1 MELVH
6 LAQVCFSKCGA
17 ITTDTGVIF
26 NNLECIT
33 SISLP
38 SILLPTDLVSFSA
51 VTNNYHVE
59 LGWQTAS
66 EVNNDF
72 NLKISNNIEKI
83 LITVYD
89 LFGKEIFAKQIVT
102 NTNSRSVYTIYS
114 SQKLNAGIY
123 LITVDVDK

>member
-1 MELVH
+1 MMEILVI
-6 LAQVCFSKCGA
+6 LIYKQQYLINRNDFK
-17 ITTDTGVIF
+17 F
-26 NNLECIT
+26 NIYL
-33 SISLP
+33 
-38 SILLPTDLVSFSA
+38 
-51 VTNNYHVE
+51 NN
-59 LGWQTAS
+59 G
-66 EVNNDF
+66 NDF